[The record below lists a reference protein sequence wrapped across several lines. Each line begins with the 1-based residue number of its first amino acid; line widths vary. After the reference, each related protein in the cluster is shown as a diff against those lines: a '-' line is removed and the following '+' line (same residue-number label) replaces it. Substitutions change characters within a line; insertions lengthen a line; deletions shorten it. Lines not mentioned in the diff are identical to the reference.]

1 MLILPPRPNLA
12 VIQFAVKNFVSL
24 RHGAMM
30 LTADPPKDVASSLT
44 TSEAPPR
51 VSMPDNDTFEFI
63 RGGGPPISL
72 AFAVLPEDEYAAV
85 GLFVQKMSSEDDG
98 GGVWDGLTVGNGP
111 NDNVIYSRNTGR
123 PVPSMPPI
131 TYKIY
136 MLVRRR
142 NAGADYPVGDIGV
155 IDPVWVNR

>member
-72 AFAVLPEDEYAAV
+72 AFAVLPEDLTRSTCSFGAGMRVPTIRSAT
-85 GLFVQKMSSEDDG
+85 SE
-98 GGVWDGLTVGNGP
+98 
-111 NDNVIYSRNTGR
+111 
-123 PVPSMPPI
+123 
-131 TYKIY
+131 
-136 MLVRRR
+136 
-142 NAGADYPVGDIGV
+142 
-155 IDPVWVNR
+155 